1 MKICTKGGAFMAWLY
16 EPIEK
21 EVREWAE
28 REGRAEIL
36 EMSSLQLRA
45 MIKEFLQDCIDAPE
59 RKNWGDCKRN

>member
-1 MKICTKGGAFMAWLY
+1 MMAWLY

-28 REGRAEIL
+28 REGRTEIL

-45 MIKEFLQDCIDAPE
+45 MIKEFLQDCINESE
-59 RKNWGDCKRN
+59 RRN